1 MIVVCPNCASRFQYD
16 ESRFQGAPHKR
27 FKCPKCGHI
36 FEVANPALAPFP
48 APAQGEPTMRF
59 PAGEPLPPTVGGGVA
74 ADLPSLELPKG
85 FTSFPE
91 PSPAAP
97 ISNARTTAR
106 RDREAMLT
114 AAGLQGP
121 GMPVNMRFSLAGISG
136 PMASTVQVLE
146 KPLNLIGREEGDVV
160 TKDPETSRRHAS
172 VEIHQDGTVW
182 LMDLDS
188 TNGTFVGGQRIG
200 GKVQLEHQGEF
211 SCGNSTFMLMIRNL
225 DDALL

>member
-16 ESRFQGAPHKR
+16 ESRFQGASTKR
-27 FKCPKCGHI
+27 FKCPKCSHI
-36 FEVANPALAPFP
+36 FDVANPSLAAIP
-48 APAQGEPTMRF
+48 QGEPTMRF

-74 ADLPSLELPKG
+74 SDVPSMELPKG
-85 FTSFPE
+85 FTPFPE
-91 PSPAAP
+91 PPRADHPQS
-97 ISNARTTAR
+97 ARTTAR

-121 GMPVNMRFSLAGISG
+121 GMPQGMRFSLAGISG

-146 KPLNLIGREEGDVV
+146 KPLNMVGREDGDVV

-188 TNGTFVGGQRIG
+188 TNGTFVGGQRIT
-200 GKVQLEHQGEF
+200 GKVPLEHQSEF